1 MHETARTDPTAP
13 HRSLTQRIGHLLGPL
28 VGIVIMVAAFWILRR
43 ELKHHSLSEIVGAV
57 RAIPPHRIAIALGL
71 TAFNYFWLSGYD
83 AIGVRYLQHP
93 LRAGRVLVG
102 GIVGYAMSHNFGWL
116 MGGTAS
122 RFRLYSAWGFS
133 TLEIIKLFAVLGL
146 TFAIGFCTLGGLVFT
161 TDPLPL
167 PDDLRQVLAH
177 AHLPLDSTFWLG
189 PVCLAILGL
198 YLVAC
203 GLHEQ
208 LPLRGRWIELPKLRL
223 AALQM
228 LVPTVDLLLY
238 SSVIY
243 VLLPPEA
250 TISFWR
256 FANVG
261 LIALGLGIVS
271 HVPGGVGVIEAVV
284 LELVPNVDSA
294 QLIGTLIVFRVI
306 YYLLPLMFAAAL
318 LGAHELLSQQH
329 RVRGFFRW
337 FGRRSS

>member
-1 MHETARTDPTAP
+1 
-13 HRSLTQRIGHLLGPL
+13 
-28 VGIVIMVAAFWILRR
+28 
-43 ELKHHSLSEIVGAV
+43 
-57 RAIPPHRIAIALGL
+57 
-71 TAFNYFWLSGYD
+71 
-83 AIGVRYLQHP
+83 
-93 LRAGRVLVG
+93 
-102 GIVGYAMSHNFGWL
+102 MSHNFGWL

-133 TLEIIKLFAVLGL
+133 PLEIVKLFAILGL
-146 TFAIGFCTLGGLVFT
+146 TFAVGFCTLGGFVFT

-167 PDDLRQVLAH
+167 PDDLRHALAR
-177 AHLPLDSTFWLG
+177 AHLPLKSTFWLG
-189 PVCLAILGL
+189 PICLATLGL

-203 GLHEQ
+203 ALHEQ

-223 AALQM
+223 TVLQM

-243 VLLPPEA
+243 VLLPPDA

-271 HVPGGVGVIEAVV
+271 HVPGGLGVIEAVV
-284 LELVPNVDSA
+284 LELVPSVDSA

-306 YYLLPLMFAAAL
+306 YYLLPLTVAAAL
-318 LGAHELLSQQH
+318 LGAHELLSHQH
-329 RVRGFFRW
+329 HVRGLFRW
-337 FGRRSS
+337 FSRRSS